1 MEKLAATLTAAFF
14 ASASA
19 SRLLMHSHCP
29 LDEMCCGGIEDHGE
43 LTFKCKPSC
52 AQNQGFWANFR
63 DAHNMPPKHN
73 VPLLGDAAVCCSGG
87 EASENAQCLEGLADT
102 GLLPQMSA
110 KWQWEAA
117 AKALHTAGLSVLA
130 AQVAS
135 SNIGHHLDPL
145 LLPCIGLEGETSTVQ
160 MKTKQ
165 KPILELE
172 VRSLCMPN
180 YPLFQITGDM
190 GDDWRTMELITGP
203 VPAVP
208 ELLEDMHLLYQTV
221 FDLIMVMNE
230 QQHPDVVLVSADEEF
245 EPPEAVVGADFQ
257 RAWSNLVPRL
267 FAAFSEKGLRAHI
280 RSSDVL
286 ENWIPSTTATGKH
299 RSKSDFPV
307 IMHGAEA
314 SRRQSSIGL
323 QATFEV
329 PLDFGRHWH
338 ALMRPLFIGTWHR
351 DWTARLAGAIH
362 IVANSIGEALASDQ
376 QPLRELMAGGA
387 SHSEGIMASILHFLA
402 HFALEQA
409 ADDQLA
415 AHHDDDHIDVAAM
428 SCDVARK
435 NDMIL
440 NPRFDLKGL
449 LYELDIA
456 LASEQDTA
464 EYDSSSD
471 EEERLTNQAA
481 WEPNFAGTKTAHRS
495 MSRGA
500 HKFAGL
506 RTLLIKAFGSLSE
519 TSSKPAQLLRDLLS
533 SRLTLPGASAEICVR
548 QSGLTGCMHWVGVD
562 QEPSSRMPTKH
573 CGPDVASREPCYEL
587 NVERY
592 LRRVL
597 EAVRQTLEL
606 ASDDRRR
613 NYLHGCGHPIS
624 PTFRSHRGRKFARF
638 EDRGTGRV
646 ATLLQPKVVKN
657 RFEMPNEEDRSQWH
671 QDEDLSSIGHF
682 HPFELAAGTIL
693 RPTFSAY
700 RVETD

>member
-135 SNIGHHLDPL
+135 INIGHHLDPL
-145 LLPCIGLEGETSTVQ
+145 LLPCVGLEGETSTIQ

-203 VPAVP
+203 VPAAAD
-208 ELLEDMHLLYQTV
+208 LLEDMHLLYQTV
-221 FDLIMVMNE
+221 FDLLVVMSE
-230 QQHPDVVLVSADEEF
+230 QTDPVLVSADEDS
-245 EPPEAVVGADFQ
+245 EPPQAVVGADFQ
-257 RAWSNLVPRL
+257 RAWSHIVPRL

-280 RSSDVL
+280 PSPDAM
-286 ENWIPSTTATGKH
+286 EKWIPSTTATGK
-299 RSKSDFPV
+299 RRIKSDFPV
-307 IMHGAEA
+307 IMHGS
-314 SRRQSSIGL
+314 SRKQSSIGL

-351 DWTARLAGAIH
+351 DFTARLAGAIH
-362 IVANSIGEALASDQ
+362 IVANSIGEALVSDQ
-376 QPLRELMAGGA
+376 EPLKELMAGGA
-387 SHSEGIMASILHFLA
+387 SHSEGITASILHFLG

-415 AHHDDDHIDVAAM
+415 AHHDDDHIDAAAM

-449 LYELDIA
+449 LRELDVA
-456 LASEQDTA
+456 LAAEQDAT
-464 EYDSSSD
+464 EYESSSD
-471 EEERLTNQAA
+471 EEERLTVQAF
-481 WEPNFAGTKTAHRS
+481 WDPDQTGTVSRHHEK
-495 MSRGA
+495 SRGA
-500 HKFAGL
+500 HRFSGL
-506 RTLLIKAFGSLSE
+506 RGLLIEALGSLSRAE
-519 TSSKPAQLLRDLLS
+519 SKPARLLKDLLS
-533 SRLTLPGASAEICVR
+533 SRLTLPGASAEICVK

-562 QEPSSRMPTKH
+562 EEPSSRMPRQR
-573 CGPDVASREPCYEL
+573 CGSKVASGEPCYEQ
-587 NVERY
+587 NAERY

-597 EAVRQTLEL
+597 EAVRQTAEL

-613 NYLHGCGHPIS
+613 DFLHGCGHPIS
-624 PTFRSHRGRKFARF
+624 PTFRSHRGRKFA
-638 EDRGTGRV
+638 
-646 ATLLQPKVVKN
+646 
-657 RFEMPNEEDRSQWH
+657 
-671 QDEDLSSIGHF
+671 
-682 HPFELAAGTIL
+682 
-693 RPTFSAY
+693 
-700 RVETD
+700 